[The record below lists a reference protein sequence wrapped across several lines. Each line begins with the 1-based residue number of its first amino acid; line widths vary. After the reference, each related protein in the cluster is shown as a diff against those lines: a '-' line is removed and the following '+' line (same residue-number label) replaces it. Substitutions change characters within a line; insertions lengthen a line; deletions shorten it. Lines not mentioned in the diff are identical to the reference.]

1 MHIHAELTREN
12 LPFQVAQRVARE
24 LQALVFHPLDGIRY
38 LPQEKEQLNEI
49 HAELRGPEDT
59 PYEGGY
65 FSVKLTITEQFPAH
79 PPRGVFLTKIFHPN
93 VSQPAGEIC
102 VNTLKKDW
110 QPMLG
115 LAHVLQVVR
124 CLLIVPFP
132 ESSLNDEAGKLF
144 LESYDEYARRAKL
157 WTSIHAPKRSALTN
171 GDTEETS
178 GKDEKNK
185 CRGGSNSMDNQHKR
199 SADGAAH
206 SNVGSDVVVST
217 PLKKTKKSDSDV
229 EASLKKKKANKKKA
243 LRRL

>member
-1 MHIHAELTREN
+1 M
-12 LPFQVAQRVARE
+12 
-24 LQALVFHPLDGIRY
+24 
-38 LPQEKEQLNEI
+38 
-49 HAELRGPEDT
+49 
-59 PYEGGY
+59 
-65 FSVKLTITEQFPAH
+65 KLTITEQFPAH

-110 QPMLG
+110 QPMFG

-178 GKDEKNK
+178 GKDEKSK
-185 CRGGSNSMDNQHKR
+185 SRGGSSMGNQHKR
-199 SADGAAH
+199 SADGATH
-206 SNVGSDVVVST
+206 SNVGSDAVVST

-229 EASLKKKKANKKKA
+229 EASLKKRKANKKKA